1 MDSKHLPSPELLIVG
16 SGPIGI
22 ACGIEAARRGI
33 PAVILEKGC
42 LLDSITRFAPQLV
55 FFSTPELLELADVPF
70 ITAGPKPTR
79 GEILQYYRRLAEH
92 FRLDV
97 RTYEAAEHVAR
108 RSDGRFDVRSSRGA
122 SYSPRCVALA
132 IGFYDH
138 ANLLG
143 VEGEDLPK
151 VSHYYGD
158 PHPHYHRKVAVIGAQ
173 NSAVEAALE
182 LHRVGASVTLIHRG
196 PALGSGVKY
205 WLRPDIENRIKEGSI
220 AAHFNTIVE
229 RISGESITLRN
240 GGGERFEVA
249 NDFVFAMTGYHADF
263 EFLERAGIRLD
274 PETLKPAHDPATMET
289 NVPGLY
295 IAGVAAGGRDANKI
309 FIENSRVHAKLILED
324 VARKLPTR

>member
-1 MDSKHLPSPELLIVG
+1 MHSHDILIVG

-22 ACGIEAARRGI
+22 ACGIEAARRNVS
-33 PAVILEKGC
+33 AVILEKGC
-42 LLDSITRFAPQLV
+42 LLDSVTRFPPHLV

-70 ITAGPKPTR
+70 ITAGPKPSR
-79 GEILQYYRRLAEH
+79 AEILQYYRRLAEH
-92 FRLDV
+92 FHLDV
-97 RTYEAAEHVAR
+97 RVYEAAERVAR
-108 RSDGRFDVRSSRGA
+108 HDGRFDVRSSRGTT
-122 SYSPRCVALA
+122 YSPRFVALA

-138 ANLLG
+138 PNLLG
-143 VEGEDLPK
+143 IEGEYLPK

-158 PHPHYHRKVAVIGAQ
+158 PHPHYRRRVAVIGGQ

-182 LHRVGASVTLIHRG
+182 LHRVGASVTLVHRG
-196 PALGSGVKY
+196 SGLGSGVKY

-220 AAHFNTIVE
+220 TAHFDTVVE
-229 RISGESITLRN
+229 RIAEETITLRN
-240 GGGERFEVA
+240 GRGERFEIP

-309 FIENSRVHAKLILED
+309 FIENSRVHATLILED
-324 VARKLPTR
+324 IERKLAGS

>member
-1 MDSKHLPSPELLIVG
+1 MHSHDLLIVG

-22 ACGIEAARRGI
+22 ACGIEAARRKV

-42 LLDSITRFAPQLV
+42 LLDSVTRFPPHLV

-97 RTYEAAEHVAR
+97 RVYESAERIAR
-108 RSDGRFDVRSSRGA
+108 HDGRFEVRSSRGA
-122 SYSPRCVALA
+122 EYSPRFVTLA

-138 ANLLG
+138 PNLLG
-143 VEGEDLPK
+143 IEGENLPK

-158 PHPHYHRKVAVIGAQ
+158 PHPHYRRRVAVIGGQ

-182 LHRVGASVTLIHRG
+182 LHRVGASVTLVHRG

-220 AAHFNTIVE
+220 AAHFDTVVE
-229 RISGESITLRN
+229 RIAEETITLRN
-240 GGGERFEVA
+240 GRGERFEIP

-263 EFLERAGIRLD
+263 GFLERAGIRLD
-274 PETLKPAHDPATMET
+274 PGTLKPAHDPATMET

-309 FIENSRVHAKLILED
+309 FIENSRVHARLILED
-324 VARKLPTR
+324 IERKLAAG